1 MATSPFTATQG
12 KTTMVPPSSLNTFHK
27 NPRRGDI
34 PAIMASLRRHSQ
46 YKPITGNVGTHTG
59 RPREILA
66 GNHTLMAFRELAE
79 AEPDDPRWRK
89 IAVFWVDVDDDMAD
103 RIVVADNQT
112 GRLGGFDNDQLL
124 ELIDGFG
131 DDITGLGFTE
141 HDIDLLRN
149 LDLNPGGDGDKENTD
164 PFGDYAD
171 GAKRDAKKRT
181 MPLDLIFTGAP
192 SDVLGLLAYRLGW
205 EPGCISTSA
214 SSIRRYQQTPNPKR
228 IAFIDN
234 EWHGYEHAP
243 HVAAIAEFG
252 PKYATVRDLLTPE
265 QAEEAGVEYYDIPA
279 TLAMAEDIA
288 PNTENVI
295 LIPKYDCMADL
306 PREIGGRR
314 VVLGYS
320 VRSSYGGTPVSAK
333 AFAGW
338 PTHLL
343 GGTWKDQRALLNV
356 LGDDVVSLDN
366 NLILKGGTFG
376 TYYKGDGTSGNI
388 QDVLG
393 YPSFTMAVA
402 TSLANIARYISHE
415 YGVELDIDSETDAI
429 MDREETPEHV

>member
-1 MATSPFTATQG
+1 MASSPFTASNG
-12 KTTMVPPSSLNTFHK
+12 KTTMVPPASLSLFHR
-27 NPRRGDI
+27 NPRRGDV

-59 RPREILA
+59 RPHEILA
-66 GNHTLMAFRELAE
+66 GNHTLMAFRDLAE

-89 IAVFWVDVDDDMAD
+89 IAVFWVDVDDDMAE

-112 GRLGGFDNDQLL
+112 GRLGGFDNDELVS
-124 ELIDGFG
+124 LIDGFG
-131 DDITGLGFTE
+131 DDIEGLGFTE
-141 HDIDLLRN
+141 HDIELLRN
-149 LDLNPGGDGDKENTD
+149 INDRPGDTGPTDTD
-164 PFGDYAD
+164 PHGDYAD
-171 GAKRDAKKRT
+171 GAKKQAEKRA

-192 SDVLGLLAYRLGW
+192 SDVLGLLAFRLGW

-214 SSIRRYQQTPNPKR
+214 SSIRRYLTTPNPKR

-234 EWHGYEHAP
+234 EWHGYEHQP
-243 HVAAIAEFG
+243 HVDVVAEVQ
-252 PKYATVRDLLTPE
+252 PKYATVRDILTRE
-265 QAEEAGVEYYDIPA
+265 QADEAGVEFYTIEQ
-279 TLAMAEDIA
+279 TIEMANDIA

-320 VRSSYGGTPVSAK
+320 VRSSYGGTPVTAK

-338 PTHLL
+338 PVHLL
-343 GGTWKDQRALLNV
+343 GGTWKDQRALLNL

-376 TYYKGDGTSGNI
+376 TYYRGEGTSGNI
-388 QDVLG
+388 TDVLG

-402 TSLANIARYISHE
+402 TSLSNIARYISHE
-415 YGVELDIDSETDAI
+415 YGVDLDATPDPDEQEIP
-429 MDREETPEHV
+429 DRD

>member
-1 MATSPFTATQG
+1 MASSPFTAAPG
-12 KTTMVPPSSLNTFHK
+12 KTTSVPPSLLNTFHR
-27 NPRRGDI
+27 NPRKGDVS
-34 PAIMASLRRHSQ
+34 AIMASLRRHSQ

-59 RPREILA
+59 RPHEILA

-112 GRLGGFDNDQLL
+112 GQLGGFDNAALVGLL
-124 ELIDGFG
+124 EGFG
-131 DDITGLGFTE
+131 TDIDGLGFTE
-141 HDIDLLRN
+141 ADIEALSR
-149 LDLNPGGDGDKENTD
+149 LNDDPGGDGKEDTD

-171 GAKRDAKKRT
+171 GAKQQAQKRT

-192 SDVLGLLAYRLGW
+192 SDVLGLLAFRLGW

-214 SSIRRYQQTPNPKR
+214 GSIKRYLTTPNPKR
-228 IAFIDN
+228 LAFIDN
-234 EWHGYEHAP
+234 EWHGYEHQP
-243 HVAAIAEFG
+243 HVDAVATYT
-252 PKYATVRDLLTPE
+252 PKYATVRDILTRE
-265 QAEEAGVEYYDIPA
+265 QAQAAGVEFYDLDQ
-279 TLAMAEDIA
+279 TMAMAQDIA
-288 PNTENVI
+288 PHTDNVI

-306 PREIGGRR
+306 PREIGGKR

-338 PTHLL
+338 PVHLL
-343 GGTWKDQRALLNV
+343 GGTWKDQRALLNL

-376 TYYKGDGTSGNI
+376 TYYRGDGTSGNVT
-388 QDVLG
+388 DVLG

-402 TSLANIARYISHE
+402 TSLSNIARYVSHE
-415 YGVELDIDSETDAI
+415 YGVNLDASPDPDAEEIIDRD
-429 MDREETPEHV
+429 